1 MYFNNISIR
10 RLLTIVLIIASV
22 LPLSIF
28 TSIAF
33 VESKQILES
42 EISLDIQVK
51 ANTIMA
57 EIDRM
62 MFERSRNIHSW
73 SQLEIMHELRLG
85 DIDKRL
91 SRFLSD
97 LKNSYRGVYVEI
109 DAVNLQHQII
119 ASSDV
124 ARLGK
129 TFPSLSLQQQLAQQ
143 QYVFSADIVDPITK
157 QLSGHLYAVFDWQQ
171 IVNLLDRSTQNNRS
185 AALFNEQNQ
194 LIAASNHWNIYQQT
208 DAISA
213 QSLSTSVLREIPF
226 QWKVAVTQP
235 KSNAFESIRK
245 LGSIFLWFLALLIV
259 IVVLSAFAL
268 ANNLSKP
275 IRKLY
280 QFTRHFNLSKP
291 YKKLEPT
298 GPMELKQLAEAFD
311 QMILDLQQSQ
321 DNLTKAAKLAVVG
334 ELASAM
340 SHEVR
345 TPLGILRSSAQ
356 ILMREKNLSDE
367 AKEVCGFILSET
379 ERMNK
384 LIDTLLDAG
393 RNRPQ
398 EIARHDLLALCK
410 KIIAMLQTK
419 NHQADIQLLSQQPV
433 FAQIDAEQITQV
445 ILNLLINAIQVMT
458 SDGKIYI
465 RITSGQQYANIEIGD
480 NGPGIPEAYREQIFD
495 PFFSQR
501 KGGIGL
507 GLAVVKKIIQAHQ
520 GTIQAGTSKYGGAL
534 FTIQL
539 PLEKS
544 NDDQTE

>member
-10 RLLTIVLIIASV
+10 RLLTIVLILASV

-109 DAVNLQHQII
+109 DAVNFQHQII

-213 QSLSTSVLREIPF
+213 HSLSTSALREIPF

-235 KSNAFESIRK
+235 KSNAFESIHK

-410 KIIAMLQTK
+410 KTIAMLQTK

-520 GTIQAGTSKYGGAL
+520 GTIQAGSSEYGGAL

>member
-10 RLLTIVLIIASV
+10 RLLTIVLILASV

-33 VESKQILES
+33 VESKQILQS

-62 MFERSRNIHSW
+62 IFERSRNIHSW

-129 TFPSLSLQQQLAQQ
+129 TFPNLSLQQQLQRQ
-143 QYVFSADIVDPITK
+143 QYIFSADIVDPITK

-171 IVNLLDRSTQNNRS
+171 ITNLLNRSTQNNRS
-185 AALFNEQNQ
+185 AALFNAQNQ
-194 LIAASNHWNIYQQT
+194 LIAASSHWYIYQQT

-213 QSLSTSVLREIPF
+213 QSLSTSAAREIPF

-356 ILMREKNLSDE
+356 ILMREKNLSEE

-398 EIARHDLLALCK
+398 EIARHDLVALCK
-410 KIIAMLQTK
+410 KTIAMLQTK

-445 ILNLLINAIQVMT
+445 ILNLLINAIQVIN
-458 SDGKIYI
+458 SNAKIYI
-465 RITSGQQYANIEIGD
+465 RISSSQHDAKIEIGD
-480 NGPGIPEAYREQIFD
+480 NGPGIPEAYRNEIFD

-520 GTIQAGTSKYGGAL
+520 GTIQAGTSEYGGAL

-539 PLEKS
+539 PIEKS